1 MQPPGL
7 VVSRESARICLSVTG
22 IFPIL
27 TTLVNSSLV
36 LGTKVA
42 LFIGALSSLRACGG
56 ILSLGSYVG
65 LGKVGGV
72 VVAWVVGVGTYFGI
86 DGGGSDGELRGV
98 VEV

>member
-1 MQPPGL
+1 MAQPPGL

-27 TTLVNSSLV
+27 TTLVTILV
-36 LGTKVA
+36 VGTKVA

-65 LGKVGGV
+65 LSKVGGV
-72 VVAWVVGVGTYFGI
+72 AVAWVMGVGTYIGI
-86 DGGGSDGELRGV
+86 DGGGSDGEL
-98 VEV
+98 